1 MSASRRGNAIPAAI
15 ICTVLLAI
23 SDQTAAAVMA
33 TVAMIVCFIALAIV
47 GWIFWRAAKR
57 DREANPRR

>member
-1 MSASRRGNAIPAAI
+1 MQPMPF
-15 ICTVLLAI
+15 AI

-33 TVAMIVCFIALAIV
+33 TVALIVCFIALAIV

-57 DREANPRR
+57 DREADPRRRGSG

>member
-1 MSASRRGNAIPAAI
+1 
-15 ICTVLLAI
+15 VLLAI

>member
-1 MSASRRGNAIPAAI
+1 VI
-15 ICTVLLAI
+15 LLAI

-33 TVAMIVCFIALAIV
+33 TVAMIVGFVALAVV

-57 DREANPRR
+57 DREAGRGGS